1 MTIVLGHRVATFGD
15 VPTLAR
21 MNQQLIED
29 EGHRNRMPLHE
40 LEARM
45 RSLLDGDYTATLFE
59 WDSQIVAYVLWRD
72 EPDWVYL
79 RQFFVARDCRRRGI
93 GAHAVRLLTDQ
104 VLPADKRIRV
114 NVLIE
119 NRPALEFWRAVGFV
133 DYLITLEMERS
144 G

>member
-1 MTIVLGHRVATFGD
+1 VTLALGHRVATFGD
-15 VPTLAR
+15 IPTLAR

-29 EGHRNRMPLHE
+29 EGHRDRLSLHQ

-59 WDSQIVAYVLWRD
+59 WDSQIVAYGLWRD

-93 GAHAVRLLTDQ
+93 GAHAARLLTDE

-114 NVLIE
+114 NVLIG